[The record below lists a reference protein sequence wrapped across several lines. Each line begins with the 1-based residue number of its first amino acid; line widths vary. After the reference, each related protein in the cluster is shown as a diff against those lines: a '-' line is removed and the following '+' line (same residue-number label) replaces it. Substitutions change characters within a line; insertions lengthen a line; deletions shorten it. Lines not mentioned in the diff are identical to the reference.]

1 MPLVS
6 VTLSKRY
13 ARVRQQENQ
22 QDINIFLTTRLL
34 LFSQSIMPISLWPH
48 GLQHARLPCPSPSPG
63 ACSNS
68 CPSSQ
73 WCHPTVSFSV
83 IPFSSCPQSFPAM
96 SQLFTSGGQSIGASA
111 SSSVLPMNIQG
122 WFPLGSVSGC
132 NGFYLFI
139 WLWLS
144 ACRILVPWPG
154 VEPTL
159 LLWKHRVLTTG
170 QLGNSPVIIML
181 IFCINTNNFN
191 VLGFFFFLFFF

>member
-1 MPLVS
+1 MS
-6 VTLSKRY
+6 
-13 ARVRQQENQ
+13 
-22 QDINIFLTTRLL
+22 D
-34 LFSQSIMPISLWPH
+34 SLWPH
-48 GLQHARLPCPSPSPG
+48 RLQHASLPCPSLSPRV
-63 ACSNS
+63 CSNS
-68 CPSSQ
+68 CALSQ
-73 WCHPTVSFSV
+73 WSHLSISSSV
-83 IPFSSCPQSFPAM
+83 VPFSSCPQSFPASGSFPM
-96 SQLFTSGGQSIGASA
+96 SQLFPSGGQRIAASA
-111 SSSVLPMNIQG
+111 SASVLPMDIQG

-144 ACRILVPWPG
+144 SCRILVPWPG

-191 VLGFFFFLFFF
+191 VLGFFFFSFLLLNFYWNTVDLQCCVSFRCQGPIFNVPRNF